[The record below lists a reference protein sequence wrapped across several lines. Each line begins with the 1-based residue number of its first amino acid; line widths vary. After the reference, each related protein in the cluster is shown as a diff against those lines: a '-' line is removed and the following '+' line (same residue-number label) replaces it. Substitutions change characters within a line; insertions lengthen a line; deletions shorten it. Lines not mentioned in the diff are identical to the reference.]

1 MADAGELYTPE
12 ILAHNR
18 RPHNRG
24 APAAANRSANGDN
37 PQCGDKLTLYLDLRG
52 GAIQDAG
59 FEGSACA
66 IAVASASML
75 TDALKGLT
83 VEGAEDLL
91 RGLDQMFGAAADG
104 NWEGDG
110 LRGLEVLAE
119 VRHYPARMECA
130 SLAWHT
136 LATALGKTAAIT

>member
-1 MADAGELYTPE
+1 MADAGELYTAE

-24 APAAANRSANGDN
+24 MPAAANRRAEGDN

-52 GAIQDAG
+52 GVIQDAG

-66 IAVASASML
+66 IAVASASLL

-83 VEGAEDLL
+83 VERVEDLL
-91 RGLDQMFGAAADG
+91 GGLDEMFSAAANDG
-104 NWEGDG
+104 WEGRG
-110 LRGLEVLAE
+110 LRGLEILAG
-119 VRHYPARMECA
+119 VRRYPARMECA

-136 LATALGKTAAIT
+136 LARVLEEAGAPT